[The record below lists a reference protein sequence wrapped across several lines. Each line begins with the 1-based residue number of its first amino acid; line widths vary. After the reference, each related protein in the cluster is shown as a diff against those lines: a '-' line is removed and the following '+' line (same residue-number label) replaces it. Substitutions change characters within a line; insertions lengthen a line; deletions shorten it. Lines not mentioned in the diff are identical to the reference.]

1 MIKYLIALLMLIQA
15 ADAMAMRAWDGSLPY
30 TCQYEWTQNC
40 EAMVIQQENE
50 DRQEMLRL
58 MRQQNELMQQQ
69 QTDQEIR
76 DALERLRR

>member
-15 ADAMAMRAWDGSLPY
+15 ADAMAMRTWNGSLPY
-30 TCQYEWTQNC
+30 TCRYEWTQDC

-76 DALERLRR
+76 DALEQLRR